1 MPTVRLERAGL
12 FGPVGVVDTADS
24 RRFTI
29 RGVLQGASLLDPPA
43 STVDPVLPVGPG
55 PVIETR
61 YQLAWFLAA
70 HRCPDGRGLMLGLG
84 GGCGAVGLL
93 HQFPAIQIDAVEVD
107 PAMVAMAREF
117 HPLVSHYEK
126 TGRLRL
132 HVADAADYLDHA
144 GSAFD
149 FAIADL
155 VVDGDSLGFLDSVPL
170 IHAVA
175 SAAPE
180 IWFRVFG
187 SLPDGDILPFLE
199 KFDQAGA
206 HVDWLFSPVRIAVPL
221 PRTRDWILASGLGQP
236 PDPDDFEPYGG
247 VRGAKVAAVREAYRK
262 LVTRAVSARDAIDLG
277 RSASRDAR
285 QQGFE

>member
-43 STVDPVLPVGPG
+43 SFVDPALPAGPG

-70 HRCPDGRGLMLGLG
+70 QRCPEGRALMLGLG

-93 HQFPAIQIDAVEVD
+93 HQFPAMQIDAVEAD
-107 PAMVAMAREF
+107 AAMVAMAREF
-117 HPLVSHYEK
+117 HPLVSHYET

-132 HVADAADYLDHA
+132 HVADAADHVDQA
-144 GSAFD
+144 GSVFD

-155 VVDGDSLGFLDSVPL
+155 AVDGDSLGFLDSAPL
-170 IHAVA
+170 IQAVA
-175 SAAPE
+175 GAAPE
-180 IWFRVFG
+180 VWFRVFG
-187 SLPDGDILPFLE
+187 SLPDGDLRPILE
-199 KFDQAGA
+199 KFGQAGA
-206 HVDWLFSPVRIAVPL
+206 PIDWLFSPVSVAVPL
-221 PRTRDWILASGLGQP
+221 PRTRDWILAAGLGQA
-236 PDPDDFEPYGG
+236 PDPDEFEPYRG

-262 LVTRAVSARDAIDLG
+262 LATRAISATAAIELG
-277 RSASRDAR
+277 GHA
-285 QQGFE
+285 

>member
-12 FGPVGVVDTADS
+12 FGPVGVVDTADA

-29 RGVLQGASLLDPPA
+29 RGVLQGASLLDPSA
-43 STVDPVLPVGPG
+43 SIVDPALPAGPG

-70 HRCPDGRGLMLGLG
+70 QRHPTGRGVMLGLG
-84 GGCGAVGLL
+84 GGCGAVGIL
-93 HQFPAIQIDAVEVD
+93 HQFPAMRIDAVEAD
-107 PAMVAMAREF
+107 PAMAAMAREF

-132 HVADAADYLDHA
+132 HVADAPDYLDQT

-155 VVDGDSLGFLDSVPL
+155 AVDGDSLGFLDSAPL
-170 IHAVA
+170 IQAVA
-175 SAAPE
+175 GAARE
-180 IWFRVFG
+180 VWFRVFG
-187 SLPDGDILPFLE
+187 SLPDGDIQPFLE
-199 KFDQAGA
+199 KFDQAGTP
-206 HVDWLFSPVRIAVPL
+206 VGWLFSPVSVEVTL
-221 PRTRDWILASGLGQP
+221 PRTRDWILAAGLGGP
-236 PDPDDFEPYGG
+236 PDPDGFEPYGG
-247 VRGAKVAAVREAYRK
+247 VRGSKVAAVREAYRK

-277 RSASRDAR
+277 RHA
-285 QQGFE
+285 

>member
-43 STVDPVLPVGPG
+43 SSVDPALPLGPG

-61 YQLAWFLAA
+61 YQLAWFMAA
-70 HRCPDGRGLMLGLG
+70 QRCPEGRGLMLGLG

-93 HQFPAIQIDAVEVD
+93 HQFPAMQVDAVEAD
-107 PAMVAMAREF
+107 PAMLAMAREF

-132 HVADAADYLDHA
+132 HVADAADYLDQA
-144 GSAFD
+144 GTAFD

-155 VVDGDSLGFLDSVPL
+155 AVDGDSLGFLDSAPL
-170 IHAVA
+170 IQAVA
-175 SAAPE
+175 GAAPE
-180 IWFRVFG
+180 VWFRVFG
-187 SLPDGDILPFLE
+187 SLPDGDIRPFLE

-206 HVDWLFSPVRIAVPL
+206 PIDWLFSPVSIAVPL
-221 PRTRDWILASGLGQP
+221 PRTRDWILAAGLGQP
-236 PDPDDFEPYGG
+236 PDPDEFEPYVG
-247 VRGAKVAAVREAYRK
+247 VRGKKVAAVREAYGK
-262 LVTRAVSARDAIDLG
+262 LVTRAVAATVAIELG
-277 RSASRDAR
+277 GHA
-285 QQGFE
+285 

>member
-12 FGPVGVVDTADS
+12 FGPVGVVDTADA

-43 STVDPVLPVGPG
+43 STVDPALPAGPG

-61 YQLAWFLAA
+61 YQLAWFLAGQ
-70 HRCPDGRGLMLGLG
+70 RCPGGRCLMLGLG
-84 GGCGAVGLL
+84 GGCGAVGML
-93 HQFPAIQIDAVEVD
+93 HQFPAMRIDAVEAD
-107 PAMVAMAREF
+107 PAMAAMAREF

-126 TGRLRL
+126 AGRLRV

-155 VVDGDSLGFLDSVPL
+155 VVDGDSLGFLDSAPL
-170 IHAVA
+170 IQAVA
-175 SAAPE
+175 RAAPE
-180 IWFRVFG
+180 VLFRVFG

-206 HVDWLFSPVRIAVPL
+206 RVDWLFSPVSVAVPL
-221 PRTRDWILASGLGQP
+221 PRTRDWILAAGLGQP
-236 PDPDDFEPYGG
+236 PEPDEFEPYGG
-247 VRGAKVAAVREAYRK
+247 VRGTKVAAVREAYRK
-262 LVTRAVSARDAIDLG
+262 LVTRTVSARDA
-277 RSASRDAR
+277 ADAGPR
-285 QQGFE
+285 LS

>member
-43 STVDPVLPVGPG
+43 SIVDPALPVGPG

-70 HRCPDGRGLMLGLG
+70 QRCPQGRGLMLGLG
-84 GGCGAVGLL
+84 GGCGAVGML
-93 HQFPAIQIDAVEVD
+93 HQFPAMRIDAVEAD
-107 PAMVAMAREF
+107 PAMAAMAREF
-117 HPLVSHYEK
+117 HPLVNHYEK

-132 HVADAADYLDHA
+132 HVSDAADYLDQA
-144 GSAFD
+144 GTAFD

-155 VVDGDSLGFLDSVPL
+155 AVDGDSLGFLDSAPL
-170 IHAVA
+170 IQVVA
-175 SAAPE
+175 GAAPE
-180 IWFRVFG
+180 VWFRVFG
-187 SLPDGDILPFLE
+187 SLPDGDIRPFLE

-206 HVDWLFSPVRIAVPL
+206 PIDWLFSPVSIAAPL
-221 PRTRDWILASGLGQP
+221 PRTRDWILAAGLGQP
-236 PDPDDFEPYGG
+236 PDPDEFEPYGG
-247 VRGAKVAAVREAYRK
+247 VRGPKVAAVREAYRK
-262 LVTRAVSARDAIDLG
+262 LVTRAVSASDAIGFG
-277 RSASRDAR
+277 RHA
-285 QQGFE
+285 

>member
-12 FGPVGVVDTADS
+12 FGPVGVVDTADA

-43 STVDPVLPVGPG
+43 SIVDPALPVGPG

-70 HRCPDGRGLMLGLG
+70 QRCPQGRGLMLGLG

-93 HQFPAIQIDAVEVD
+93 HQFPAMQIDAVEAD
-107 PAMVAMAREF
+107 PVMVAMAREF
-117 HPLVSHYEK
+117 HPPVSHYEK
-126 TGRLRL
+126 AGRLRL
-132 HVADAADYLDHA
+132 HVADAADYLDQT

-155 VVDGDSLGFLDSVPL
+155 TVDGDSLGILDSVPL
-170 IHAVA
+170 IDAVA
-175 SAAPE
+175 RAAPQV
-180 IWFRVFG
+180 WFRVFG
-187 SLPDGDILPFLE
+187 SLPDGDIRPFIE

-206 HVDWLFSPVRIAVPL
+206 PIDWLYSPVSVAVPL
-221 PRTRDWILASGLGQP
+221 PRPRDWILAAGLGRP
-236 PDPDDFEPYGG
+236 PGPDEFEPYAGVGG
-247 VRGAKVAAVREAYRK
+247 ARVAAVREAYRK
-262 LVTRAVSARDAIDLG
+262 LVTRAVSATAAIELG
-277 RSASRDAR
+277 GHA
-285 QQGFE
+285 